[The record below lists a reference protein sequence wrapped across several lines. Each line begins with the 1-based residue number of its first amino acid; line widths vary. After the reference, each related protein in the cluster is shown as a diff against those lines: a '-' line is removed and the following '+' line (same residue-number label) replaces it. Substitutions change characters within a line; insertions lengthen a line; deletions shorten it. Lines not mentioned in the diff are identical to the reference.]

1 MRSSSSS
8 MVLLLSVFEPKTS
21 AVFKS
26 NLNQR
31 EVQLFIH
38 AFQLL
43 WGEAKKYE
51 MTKRRES

>member
-1 MRSSSSS
+1 
-8 MVLLLSVFEPKTS
+8 MVLLLSVFELKTS

-31 EVQLFIH
+31 EIQLFIH

-43 WGEAKKYE
+43 RDEAEKYE

>member
-1 MRSSSSS
+1 MRSSSNS
-8 MVLLLSVFEPKTS
+8 MVLLLSVFELKTS

-31 EVQLFIH
+31 EIQLFIH

-43 WGEAKKYE
+43 RDEAEKYE